1 MSTHGQQQ
9 NRKPNSVESCSN
21 EYGKDMQ
28 KEPGRTTWKTL
39 QLWDFKHT
47 VGSSILFS
55 LKSLSTSFPN
65 YYKILMPS
73 FAFLK
78 KRKTQTPLWVLLNGV
93 LVPIKIHILR
103 FTYVENV
110 FLKQTTSTMWVNIF
124 VTVHHEN
131 FLSSPFSFYHTNQA
145 NTVTT
150 AAASTTPTQHWQLE
164 HNVLSW
170 QLNTNL
176 HSPVRMNRRQKAEQA
191 HSTVLPVASMASY
204 PLGICG
210 NSDRQCKD
218 WGMEEEERCGREE
231 VVVEEERN
239 VTGCGDI
246 CQGNKRSWLSCMQ
259 L

>member
-9 NRKPNSVESCSN
+9 NRKANSVESCSN

-47 VGSSILFS
+47 VGSSVLFS

-73 FAFLK
+73 FAFFLK
-78 KRKTQTPLWVLLNGV
+78 KKNTNPTLGV
-93 LVPIKIHILR
+93 VKWSSCAYILR

-150 AAASTTPTQHWQLE
+150 AAAITTPTQHWQLE

-170 QLNTNL
+170 QLNTNP

-231 VVVEEERN
+231 VVVVEEERN